1 MDTGGKNIDLT
12 SGSAQ
17 NTAQKILLIDLD
29 DARRQS
35 RVKMLESVGY
45 EVETR
50 ANYIAAEQLDH
61 ESRFDLIIVTLHSH
75 PEDTAAY
82 SDHLSRTDPKLP
94 ILLLTDTGVFVPNG
108 TLSESVGAGST
119 THLIQ
124 TVSAMLVGSDH
135 MREPGEA

>member
-82 SDHLSRTDPKLP
+82 RDHLSRADPKLP
-94 ILLLTDTGVFVPNG
+94 ILLDAGVFVPKG

-124 TVSAMLVGSDH
+124 TVSALLVGSDH